1 MDRGSARRRSYTM
14 GARAGAVA
22 RTRQRIADCAA
33 ERLRGAAEP
42 VTLAGIAAAAGVSRS
57 TVYRH
62 FPAVTSLLDAVAA
75 DLLARARFD
84 LLLAAI
90 SHPNPVTA
98 LTEVTR
104 LGCGIWAIDPPLVR
118 NLTALARTQA
128 DAVPVISQL
137 EAGRAQ
143 IMDQIARRLGDAGE
157 LAAGLSPRDAAD
169 LLLAATGFAGWD
181 HLVTARQRPPETAT
195 GLIVRLARRAVT

>member
-1 MDRGSARRRSYTM
+1 MR
-14 GARAGAVA
+14 ARAEAVA
-22 RTRQRIADCAA
+22 RTRQKIVDRAA
-33 ERLRGAAEP
+33 EQLRGSAEP
-42 VTLAGIAAAAGVSRS
+42 VALAGIAAAAGVSRT

-62 FPAVTSLLDAVAA
+62 FATVTSLLDAVAA

-90 SHPNPVTA
+90 SHPDPVTA
-98 LTEVTR
+98 LNEVTR

-118 NLTALARTQA
+118 NLTALARTQV

-143 IMDQIARRLGDAGE
+143 VMDRLARRLDEVGA

-169 LLLAATGFAGWD
+169 LLVAATGFAGWD
-181 HLVTARQRPPETAT
+181 HLVTARQRSPGTAT
-195 GLIVRLARRAVT
+195 ELIVRLARRAVT